1 VTAGVGTAPS
11 VGALSVPQGWATAT
25 PAIRLAATALP
36 AAGAGVAPMAGVGGL
51 LNPAA
56 LGALTGGA
64 LGAPGSQ
71 LINGANIRG
80 SAGKGGKGQAPVQLD
95 RVIAQ
100 LQKQK
105 DTVQHWQIDEA
116 GLDDLLEE
124 LSKKPGFHAVH
135 LKKAAKEAGA
145 AGSVAATTALP

>member
-1 VTAGVGTAPS
+1 
-11 VGALSVPQGWATAT
+11 ATAT

-36 AAGAGVAPMAGVGGL
+36 AAPPMPGAAAAPAAGL

-80 SAGKGGKGQAPVQLD
+80 GSGGGKGGNGGKGTAPVQLD
-95 RVIAQ
+95 RVLAQ
-100 LQKQK
+100 LQNQK
-105 DTVQHWQIDEA
+105 DAVQHWQIDEA

-124 LSKKPGFHAVH
+124 LAKKPGFHAVH
-135 LKKAAKEAGA
+135 LKKSARDAGA
-145 AGSVAATTALP
+145 AGSATATALP